1 MEQSWETLAN
11 QQVDP
16 EVFRRVWSR
25 VMPDQRDSPL
35 VVVQQEED
43 IKKAVEVGC
52 LAGKHER
59 KRGDPGLNEEME
71 TLKKMMALLW
81 EGMVRLQMLN
91 RKSGGQSRQIQA
103 MAADNRR
110 AMRQL
115 ETSLVLLTGQRERN
129 RNKWTVPE
137 EPMALGL
144 RSQFL
149 WEQRWRTLCR
159 KTGEETEDIVLARLC
174 KRLEEESILHSQLI
188 RQTLEMGRY

>member
-1 MEQSWETLAN
+1 MEQSWEMLAN

-35 VVVQQEED
+35 VVMQQEEN
-43 IKKAVEVGC
+43 IKKPGEAHYLRE
-52 LAGKHER
+52 KHER
-59 KRGDPGLNEEME
+59 KRVDPGQNEEME

-81 EGMVRLQMLN
+81 EGMARLQMLN

-103 MAADNRR
+103 MAADHRR

-115 ETSLVLLTGQRERN
+115 ETSLFLLTGQRERN

-159 KTGEETEDIVLARLC
+159 KTGEETEDVVLERLC
-174 KRLEEESILHSQLI
+174 KRLEEESVLHSQLI
-188 RQTLEMGRY
+188 RQILEMGRY